1 MDTSTASKLEEA
13 IACKKWIWAKTFAS
27 FSPRWYIV
35 LDIRSTEC
43 KTFMSA
49 LEQYGKEVRFKN
61 KFYTQFEFDG
71 YRYWI
76 VDGTTTLQ
84 KIINRALLDE
94 NKMKEIVESMQEG
107 K

>member
-1 MDTSTASKLEEA
+1 
-13 IACKKWIWAKTFAS
+13 
-27 FSPRWYIV
+27 
-35 LDIRSTEC
+35 
-43 KTFMSA
+43 MSA
-49 LEQYGKEVRFKN
+49 IEQHGKEVKFKN
-61 KFYTQFEFDG
+61 KRYTQLEFKG